1 MTYLPAKRVAGAPN
15 GLCRA
20 RNPVVIPIG
29 PDGVP
34 AEFIGF
40 DGLEG
45 GEHIAIVVPGRSPD
59 PSQAPL
65 VRLHSECLTGDIF
78 GSARCDCGCQ
88 LQEALEQLSAEGGVL
103 LYLRQEG
110 RGIGLYAKLEA
121 YRLQDRGVDTYAA
134 NRQLN
139 FPEDAR
145 DFGLAAQMLYAL
157 NIDRIRLLTNNPDKI
172 SQLRAAGIDIAEVRR
187 TGVFVTDSNRAYLQ
201 AKLAHRHLL
210 DPERLS
216 VSPVVAPRETAGTVF
231 PISVEAMT

>member
-1 MTYLPAKRVAGAPN
+1 MTYLPAKRVTGAPN

-20 RNPVVIPIG
+20 RSPVVIPIG
-29 PDGVP
+29 TDQVP
-34 AEFIGF
+34 AEFFGF

-45 GEHIAIVVPGRSPD
+45 GEHIAIRVPGRCPD

-65 VRLHSECLTGDIF
+65 VRLHSECMTGDVF
-78 GSARCDCGCQ
+78 GSARCDCGRQ
-88 LQEALEQLSAEGGVL
+88 LNEALEQLAVEGGVL

-145 DFGLAAQMLYAL
+145 DFSVAAQMLFAL
-157 NIDRIRLLTNNPDKI
+157 NIDRIRLLTNNPDKV

-201 AKLAHRHLL
+201 AKLEHRHLL
-210 DPERLS
+210 DPQRLAT
-216 VSPVVAPRETAGTVF
+216 SPLRA
-231 PISVEAMT
+231 

>member
-1 MTYLPAKRVAGAPN
+1 MTYLPAKRIANVPN

-29 PDGVP
+29 IDSAP

-45 GEHIAIVVPGRSPD
+45 GEHIAIRVPGRRPD

-65 VRLHSECLTGDIF
+65 VRLHSECMTGDMF
-78 GSARCDCGCQ
+78 GSARCDCGRQ
-88 LQEALEQLSAEGGVL
+88 LHEALEQLTAEGGVL

-145 DFGLAAQMLYAL
+145 DFSLAAQMLFAL
-157 NIDRIRLLTNNPDKI
+157 NIDRIRLLTNNPDKVA
-172 SQLRAAGIDIAEVRR
+172 QLRAAGIDIAEIRR

-201 AKLAHRHLL
+201 AKLAHHHLL
-210 DPERLS
+210 DPKLLS
-216 VSPVVAPRETAGTVF
+216 VSPPDAPRETVGTASAEGL
-231 PISVEAMT
+231 PHG